1 MYVCIIYVYIS
12 ATSKGK
18 HVCNYSKYP
27 KTFHPWEVFL
37 FRGYRTSPRRSPKA
51 QQLQRGRPGA
61 INMESG
67 AALVGKPQKRKIGVS
82 GHRTHSRSLVGP
94 LYVWKSLRHTY
105 MQVHSVCLEKGG
117 WWLKVESS
125 ICVKIHGVSFF
136 FGEVCACFRVLD
148 VIEDVLIFACCFF
161 RILAKSN
168 FFPGLGRKHQ
178 LPEHTPQKN
187 ADEFPMLPLW
197 IFIGSMGLVYFPTF
211 WQKNLWVFMYTV
223 TR

>member
-105 MQVHSVCLEKGG
+105 IYMQVHSVCLEKGG

-168 FFPGLGRKHQ
+168 FFRDWAGNTSFLN
-178 LPEHTPQKN
+178 TPPKKMQMN
-187 ADEFPMLPLW
+187 FQCYPYEYL
-197 IFIGSMGLVYFPTF
+197 
-211 WQKNLWVFMYTV
+211 
-223 TR
+223 